1 MTGWRT
7 ATRCRAGVLAL
18 LLIALPG
25 CSETTAPITRP
36 PGLEVFDSLIVNFM
50 EATGIEAAALGIMRD
65 GEVVYQKGFGWQDA
79 AHQVPLASDAM
90 MRLAS
95 VSKPITAAAVRQLID
110 DGMFTLSDAVFDVG
124 QPDGGL
130 LGLVPFPVL
139 GDDRLGDV
147 TVRHLLQ
154 HEGGWDRDVAGDLTY
169 REITIASVMSVSS
182 PPGRLNTLRY
192 ILGQPLQ
199 FTPGTRDEYSNIG
212 YMVLGLIVEEVTGR
226 DYLSYV
232 YETVFEPL
240 GVPHEDIVQGRTFP
254 ADRDPREPWYDDD
267 SMAPN
272 VFDPEGSTVRRPD
285 GGWDHEARI
294 AQGGLV
300 ASTRTILEFLEV
312 FQVAGDE
319 IGTRRTGSESSR
331 WRWNHTG
338 SLPGTN
344 TLARQRGDGINYVVL
359 FNKRATSGDS
369 YSTQMRTEMDA
380 ILDAGTVQWPG

>member
-1 MTGWRT
+1 
-7 ATRCRAGVLAL
+7 
-18 LLIALPG
+18 LIALPG

-154 HEGGWDRDVAGDLTY
+154 PEGGWDRDVAGDLTY

-312 FQVAGDE
+312 FQVAGDA
-319 IGTRRTGSESSR
+319 IGTRRTGSESSG